1 MTPTYHLVSHTH
13 WDREWYLSFE
23 QFRAMLVRMVDDLL
37 DLLARDPEYKCFTLD
52 GQTIV
57 LEDYLTIKPE
67 RAEEIR
73 RLVAQGR
80 LLIGPWYILPDE
92 FLVSGEATIRN
103 LLFGRRISQ
112 QFGTEMKVGYIPDSF
127 GHIAMMPAILKG
139 FDIDNAVLYRGF
151 GGEPEQKTSEYWWT
165 APDGTRSLMIH
176 FFRHGYSAG
185 YFHQETPEQVLQ
197 RFAEI
202 KNELDARATTSQRL
216 LMNGGDHHWPD
227 PKLPQTL
234 GLLRSNFEGDFLHS
248 TLPAYLEAVK
258 REVNGL
264 PEVAGELRFGYR
276 YAFVVLG
283 GVYSSRIYLK
293 QENWNC
299 QALLERYVEPLN
311 VFAMTKGMRSQ
322 TPLIQ
327 QAWKNLLQNHP
338 HDSICGCSID
348 SVHREMMT
356 RFKAVK
362 EIGNSVIETCLNLLI
377 PYDDLAYRDDQYIFF
392 FNPSPFARSEV
403 AEAQVNFY
411 LQDIVVGLNPDV
423 KVAPKLPPIS
433 GFILLDGDGK
443 EVPYQLVRREEGYD
457 ITYSQYNYPKQS
469 YADKFSVLID
479 IHDVPPVGFKGLVIQ
494 KTARFPKYASN
505 LKTGKNFIEN
515 AYLWVEVND
524 RGEVILKDKTMGA
537 KYTKLNIF
545 EDSGDVGD
553 EYNYSYP
560 PKDRWVNSNKGKARI
575 KLIEKGPL
583 RAALQIRLTMI
594 VPASATPDKQAR
606 STKTAKIPITTT
618 LFLTPHSRAVEVET
632 TITNNAKDHRL
643 RVLFPSGMKT
653 DTVYADS
660 QFCVVKRQQKEY
672 NLNEFTIEH
681 PAKVAPMQRFV
692 TIKDDDQ
699 ALTLLAYGLPEY
711 ELKLDGKG
719 TLALTL
725 LRCVGLLA
733 GENLITRPGGKSG
746 WHNETPEAQCLGTHT
761 FKYAI
766 FPHRTEEFET
776 MESINEQC
784 EKFHYPMLALRR
796 KNTEELKLEDSL
808 LALSPKTAVLSAIKE
823 SEDAK
828 AAIVRWWNPT
838 QHAITTNLTMTA
850 AIKRVAMA
858 MLNED
863 EVTALPAEQNQTIE
877 TGRYGM
883 TTVRVEYLYNNKKTV
898 SGLNGLSG

>member
-1 MTPTYHLVSHTH
+1 MTPTYHIVSHTH

-23 QFRAMLVRMVDDLL
+23 QFRARLVHMVDDLL

-57 LEDYLTIKPE
+57 LEDYLAIKPE
-67 RAEEIR
+67 RAEEIK

-165 APDGTRSLMIH
+165 APDGTRSLLLH

-185 YFHQETPEQVLQ
+185 YFHQETPEQILS

-216 LMNGGDHHWPD
+216 LMNGGDHHWAD
-227 PKLPQTL
+227 PKLPHTL
-234 GLLRSNFEGDFLHS
+234 ELLRKNFDGHFVHS
-248 TLPAYLEAVK
+248 TLPAHIAALK
-258 REVNGL
+258 KEVNGL

-283 GVYSSRIYLK
+283 GVYSSRMYIK
-293 QENWNC
+293 QENWQC
-299 QALLERYVEPLN
+299 QTLLERYVEPLN

-322 TPLIQ
+322 TPLIR

-362 EIGNSVIETCLNLLI
+362 EIGGSVIEACLNHLI
-377 PYDDLAYRDDQYIFF
+377 PYDDLSYQDDQYIFF

-403 AEAQVNFY
+403 AEAQINFY

-423 KVAPKLPPIS
+423 KVAPKLPQTG
-433 GFILLDGDGK
+433 GFVLLDGNGN
-443 EVPYQLVRREEGYD
+443 EVPYQIIRREEGYD
-457 ITYSQYNYPKQS
+457 ITYTQYNYPKQS
-469 YADKFSVLID
+469 YADKFSVLVD
-479 IHDVPPVGFKGLVIQ
+479 IRDVPPVGFKGLVIK
-494 KTARFPKYASN
+494 KTDQFPKYAAN
-505 LKTGKNFIEN
+505 FKTGRNFIEN
-515 AYLWVEVND
+515 DYLRVEVNE
-524 RGEVILKDKTMGA
+524 RGEVTLQDKINGH
-537 KYTKLNIF
+537 KYTKLNVF

-560 PKDRWVNSNKGKARI
+560 LKDRWINSTKGKARI
-575 KLIEKGPL
+575 KFIEKGPL
-583 RAALQIRLTMI
+583 RAALQVKLTMV
-594 VPASATPDKQAR
+594 VPESATPNKQAR
-606 STKTAKIPITTT
+606 SKKTVKIPITTT
-618 LFLTPHSRAVEVET
+618 LFLTPHSRALEIET

-643 RVLFPSGMKT
+643 RVLFPSGIKT
-653 DTVYADS
+653 NIVYTDS

-672 NLNEFTIEH
+672 NLSDFTIEH

-692 TIKDDDQ
+692 TVKDDDK

-733 GENLITRPGGKSG
+733 GENLLTRPGGKSG

-761 FKYAI
+761 FRYAI
-766 FPHRTEEFET
+766 FPHRAEEFDL
-776 MESINEQC
+776 MEAINAEC
-784 EKFHYPMLALRR
+784 ESFHYPLLAVRR
-796 KNTEELKLEDSL
+796 KNTDDLKLEDSL
-808 LALSPKTAVLSAIKE
+808 LTLAPQAVVLSAIKE
-823 SEDAK
+823 SEDMK

-838 QHAITTNLTMTA
+838 SYGVSADLSLHLPV
-850 AIKRVAMA
+850 KRA
-858 MLNED
+858 MLAKLNET
-863 EVTALPAEQNQTIE
+863 EIAVLPSSPRQMIG
-877 TGRYGM
+877 TGAFGI
-883 TTVRVEYLYNNKKTV
+883 TSVRVEA
-898 SGLNGLSG
+898 

>member
-1 MTPTYHLVSHTH
+1 MLPTYHIVSHTH

-57 LEDYLTIKPE
+57 LEDYLAIKPE
-67 RAEEIR
+67 RTEEIR
-73 RLVAQGR
+73 QLVAAGR

-165 APDGTRSLMIH
+165 APDGTRSLLIH

-185 YFHQETPEQVLQ
+185 YFHQETPEQIVQ

-202 KNELDARATTSQRL
+202 KNELDSRATTSQRL
-216 LMNGGDHHWPD
+216 LMNGGDHHWAD

-234 GLLRSNFEGDFLHS
+234 ELLRKNFAGDFVHS
-248 TLPAYLEAVK
+248 TLPAHIDAIK
-258 REVNGL
+258 KEVNGL
-264 PEVAGELRFGYR
+264 PEVSGELRFGYR

-283 GVYSSRIYLK
+283 GVYSSRMYIK
-293 QENWNC
+293 QENWRC
-299 QALLERYVEPLN
+299 QTLLERYVEPLN

-322 TPLIQ
+322 TPLIR

-362 EIGNSVIETCLNLLI
+362 EIGHSVIETCLNQLI
-377 PYDDLAYRDDQYIFF
+377 PNDDLAYRDDQYVFF
-392 FNPSPFARSEV
+392 FNPSPFSRSEV
-403 AEAQVNFY
+403 AEAQINFY

-423 KVAPKLPPIS
+423 KVAAKLPPPA
-433 GFILLDGDGK
+433 GFVLLDGSGN
-443 EVPYQLVRREEGYD
+443 EVPYQIIRCEEGYD
-457 ITYSQYNYPKQS
+457 ITYSQFNYPKQT
-469 YADKFSVLID
+469 YADKFSILVD
-479 IHDVPPVGFKGLVIQ
+479 IKDVPSVGYKGLRVK
-494 KTARFPKYASN
+494 KTAHFPKYASPF
-505 LKTGKNFIEN
+505 KTGASFMEN
-515 AYLWVEVND
+515 EYLRVEVNE
-524 RGEVILKDKTMGA
+524 RGEVTLKDKTSGA
-537 KYTKLNIF
+537 KYTKLNVF

-560 PKDRWVNSNKGKARI
+560 PKDQWINSNKGKARI

-583 RAALQIRLTMI
+583 RAALQVKLTMV
-594 VPASATPDKQAR
+594 VPESATPDKQAR
-606 STKTAKIPITTT
+606 SRKTVKIPITTT
-618 LFLTPHSRAVEVET
+618 LFLTPHSRAVEIET

-643 RVLFPSGMKT
+643 RVLFQSGINT
-653 DTVYADS
+653 DVVYADS

-672 NLNEFTIEH
+672 NVKEFTIEH

-692 TIKDDDQ
+692 TVKNDDR
-699 ALTLLAYGLPEY
+699 ALTLLSYGLPEY

-746 WHNETPEAQCLGTHT
+746 WHNGTPEAQCLGTHT
-761 FKYAI
+761 FRYAI
-766 FPHRTEEFET
+766 FPHRAEEFST
-776 MESINEQC
+776 MESINDQC
-784 EKFHYPMLALRR
+784 EKFHYPLLAVQR
-796 KNTEELKLEDSL
+796 KNIEELKLEDSL

-823 SEDAK
+823 SEDGK

-838 QHAITTNLTMTA
+838 PHEISADLKMNA
-850 AIKRVAMA
+850 AAKSIALAK
-858 MLNED
+858 LNEG
-863 EVTALPAEQNQTIE
+863 EMSMLPVAQNQAIE
-877 TGRYGM
+877 TEPCGM
-883 TTVRVEYLYNNKKTV
+883 TTVKVEFD
-898 SGLNGLSG
+898 

>member
-1 MTPTYHLVSHTH
+1 MIHQSIFTMPPTYHLVSHTH

-23 QFRAMLVRMVDDLL
+23 QFRAMLVHMVDDLL

-57 LEDYLTIKPE
+57 LEDYLAIKPE

-80 LLIGPWYILPDE
+80 LLIGPWHILPDE

-112 QFGTEMKVGYIPDSF
+112 PFGTEMKVGYIPDSF

-151 GGEPEQKTSEYWWT
+151 GGEPEQKTSEYWWK
-165 APDGTRSLMIH
+165 APDGTRCLMIH
-176 FFRHGYSAG
+176 LFRHGYSAG
-185 YFHQETPEQVLQ
+185 YFHQETPEQILQ
-197 RFAEI
+197 RFGEI
-202 KNELDARATTSQRL
+202 KNELDSRATTSQRL

-234 GLLRSNFEGDFLHS
+234 DLLRSSFEGDFLHS
-248 TLPAYLEAVK
+248 TLPAYLAAVK
-258 REVNGL
+258 SEVNGL

-276 YAFVVLG
+276 YAFVVLS

-293 QENWNC
+293 QENWKC
-299 QALLERYVEPLN
+299 QTLLERYVEPLN

-322 TPLIQ
+322 TPLIR

-362 EIGNSVIETCLNLLI
+362 EIGGAVMETCLNHVI
-377 PYDDLAYRDDQYIFF
+377 PYDDLAYRDDRYVFF

-403 AEAQVNFY
+403 AEAQINFY

-423 KVAPKLPPIS
+423 KVAPKLPPTS
-433 GFILLDGDGK
+433 GFVLLDGEGK
-443 EVPYQLVRREEGYD
+443 EVPYQIIRREEGYD

-469 YADKFSVLID
+469 YADKFSVLVD
-479 IHDVPPVGFKGLVIQ
+479 IRDVPPVGFKGLVIK
-494 KTARFPKYASN
+494 KTERFPKYASA
-505 LKTGKNFIEN
+505 LKTGANFIEN
-515 AYLWVEVND
+515 DYLRIEANV
-524 RGEVILKDKTMGA
+524 RGEVTLKDKTTGR
-537 KYTKLNIF
+537 KYTKLNVF

-560 PKDRWVNSNKGKARI
+560 LKDQWRYSNKGNARI
-575 KLIEKGPL
+575 KLVENGPL
-583 RAALQIRLTMI
+583 RAALQVKLSMSI
-594 VPASATPDKQAR
+594 PEAATSDKKAR
-606 STKTAKIPITTT
+606 STKRVKIPITTT
-618 LFLTPHSRAVEVET
+618 LYLTPYSRAVEIET
-632 TITNNAKDHRL
+632 TVVNNAKDHRF
-643 RVLFPSGMKT
+643 RVLFPSGIKT

-660 QFCVVKRQQKEY
+660 QFCIVKRQQKAY
-672 NLNEFTIEH
+672 DLKEFTIEH
-681 PAKVAPMQRFV
+681 PAKVAPMQRFMTV
-692 TIKDDDQ
+692 KDDAR
-699 ALTLLAYGLPEY
+699 ALTLLSYGLPEY

-766 FPHRTEEFET
+766 FPHRAEEFET

-784 EKFHYPMLALRR
+784 EKFHYPLLAVRR
-796 KNTEELKLEDSL
+796 KNAEELKLEDSL
-808 LALSPKTAVLSAIKE
+808 LSLSPKTVALSAIKE

-828 AAIVRWWNPT
+828 AAIVRWWNPRL
-838 QHAITTNLTMTA
+838 HEISADLKLNA
-850 AIKRVAMA
+850 AVKSVALA
-858 MLNED
+858 KLNED
-863 EVTALPAEQNQTIE
+863 KVSMLPVAQNQIIE
-877 TGRYGM
+877 TGSCGM
-883 TTVRVEYLYNNKKTV
+883 TTAKIEFDSFNKNK
-898 SGLNGLSG
+898 

>member
-1 MTPTYHLVSHTH
+1 MPPTYHIVSHTH

-23 QFRAMLVRMVDDLL
+23 QFRAMLVRMVDDLV

-57 LEDYLTIKPE
+57 LEDYLAIKPE

-103 LLFGRRISQ
+103 LLLGRRISQ

-151 GGEPEQKTSEYWWT
+151 GGEPEQKTSEYWWK

-185 YFHQETPEQVLQ
+185 YFHQETPEQILQ

-202 KNELDARATTSQRL
+202 KSELDVRATTSQRL
-216 LMNGGDHHWPD
+216 LMNGGDHHWAD

-234 GLLRSNFEGDFLHS
+234 ELLRKNFDGNFVHS
-248 TLPAYLEAVK
+248 TLPAHIAALK
-258 REVNGL
+258 KEVNGL

-283 GVYSSRIYLK
+283 GVYSSRMYIK
-293 QENWNC
+293 QENWQC
-299 QALLERYVEPLN
+299 QTLLERYVEPLN

-322 TPLIQ
+322 TPLIR

-362 EIGNSVIETCLNLLI
+362 EIGHSVIETCLNQLI
-377 PYDDLAYRDDQYIFF
+377 SYDDLAYRDDQYIFF

-403 AEAQVNFY
+403 AETQINFY

-423 KVAPKLPPIS
+423 KVAPKLPPIA
-433 GFILLDGDGK
+433 GFVLLDGDDK
-443 EVPYQLVRREEGYD
+443 EVPYQIISREEGYD
-457 ITYSQYNYPKQS
+457 ITYSQYNYPKQT
-469 YADKFSVLID
+469 YADKFSILVD
-479 IHDVPPVGFKGLVIQ
+479 IKDVPSIGYKGLHV
-494 KTARFPKYASN
+494 KKAAHFPKYASP
-505 LKTGKNFIEN
+505 LKTAPRFMEN
-515 AYLWVEVND
+515 EHLRVEVND
-524 RGEVILKDKTMGA
+524 RGEITLKDKTTGV

-583 RAALQIRLTMI
+583 RAALRVRLTMI
-594 VPASATPDKQAR
+594 VPESAMPDKQAR
-606 STKTAKIPITTT
+606 SKKTVKIPITTT
-618 LFLTPHSRAVEVET
+618 LFLTPYSRAVDVET

-643 RVLFPSGMKT
+643 RALFSSGIKT
-653 DTVYADS
+653 DHVYADS

-672 NLNEFTIEH
+672 NLKEFTIEH

-692 TIKDDDQ
+692 TVKDDDK
-699 ALTLLAYGLPEY
+699 ALTLLSFGLPEY

-766 FPHRTEEFET
+766 FPHRAEEFET

-784 EKFHYPMLALRR
+784 EKFHYPLLALRR
-796 KNTEELKLEDSL
+796 KNSDELKLEDSL
-808 LALSPKTAVLSAIKE
+808 LSLSSKTVVLSAIKE
-823 SEDAK
+823 SEDAQ

-838 QHAITTNLTMTA
+838 SHEITTDLKLNA
-850 AIKRVAMA
+850 AVKSMA
-858 MLNED
+858 LAKLNED
-863 EVTALPAEQNQTIE
+863 EVSVLATDSNQNIA
-877 TGRYGM
+877 TGSYGIA
-883 TTVRVEYLYNNKKTV
+883 TVKVEFASNNKK
-898 SGLNGLSG
+898 L

>member
-1 MTPTYHLVSHTH
+1 MPPTYHLVSHTH

-67 RAEEIR
+67 HTEEIR

-92 FLVSGEATIRN
+92 FLVSAEATIRN
-103 LLFGRRISQ
+103 LLFGRRLSQ
-112 QFGTEMKVGYIPDSF
+112 QFGTEMKAGYIPDSF

-151 GGEPEQKTSEYWWT
+151 GGEPDQKTSEYWWK

-185 YFHQETPEQVLQ
+185 YFHQETPEQILQ

-202 KNELDARATTSQRL
+202 KNELDGRATTSQRL

-234 GLLRSNFEGDFLHS
+234 NLLRSNFEGDFRHS
-248 TLPAYLEAVK
+248 TLPAYLAAVK
-258 REVNGL
+258 SEVNGL
-264 PEVAGELRFGYR
+264 PEIAGELRFGYR

-293 QENWNC
+293 QENWRC
-299 QALLERYVEPLN
+299 QTLLERYVEPLN

-322 TPLIQ
+322 TPLIR

-362 EIGNSVIETCLNLLI
+362 EIGHSVIETCFNQLI
-377 PYDDLAYRDDQYIFF
+377 PYDDLAYRDDQYVFF
-392 FNPSPFARSEV
+392 FNPSPFTRSEV
-403 AEAQVNFY
+403 AEAQINFY

-423 KVAPKLPPIS
+423 KVAPKLPPVS
-433 GFILLDGDGK
+433 GFVLLDGDGK

-469 YADKFSVLID
+469 YADKFFVLVD
-479 IHDVPPVGFKGLVIQ
+479 IRDVPPVGFKGLVIK
-494 KTARFPKYASN
+494 KTERFPKYASN
-505 LKTGKNFIEN
+505 LKTGANFIEN
-515 AYLWVEVND
+515 DYLRVEANA
-524 RGEVILKDKTMGA
+524 RGEVTLKDKTTGH
-537 KYTKLNIF
+537 KYAKLNVF

-560 PKDRWVNSNKGKARI
+560 PQDQWLYSNKGKARI
-575 KLIEKGPL
+575 KLIEKGPR
-583 RAALQIRLTMI
+583 RAALQIKLTMSI
-594 VPASATPDKQAR
+594 PEAATSDKNAR
-606 STKTAKIPITTT
+606 SAKRVKIPITTT
-618 LFLTPHSRAVEVET
+618 LFLTPQSRVVEIET

-643 RVLFPSGMKT
+643 RVLFTSGIKT

-660 QFCVVKRQQKEY
+660 QFCVVKRQQKAY
-672 NLNEFTIEH
+672 ALKEFTIEH

-692 TIKDDDQ
+692 TVEDGDK
-699 ALTLLAYGLPEY
+699 ALTLLSYGLPEY

-766 FPHRTEEFET
+766 FPHRAEEFET

-784 EKFHYPMLALRR
+784 EKFHYPLLAVRR
-796 KNTEELKLEDSL
+796 KNTEELKLENSL
-808 LALSPKTAVLSAIKE
+808 LALSPKTTVLSAIKE

-838 QHAITTNLTMTA
+838 PKEVAASLEVNLP
-850 AIKRVAMA
+850 IKRAA
-858 MLNED
+858 LAKLNE
-863 EVTALPAEQNQTIE
+863 ERVKELSIHSIKTEPNEI
-877 TGRYGM
+877 M
-883 TTVRVEYLYNNKKTV
+883 TVRVEF
-898 SGLNGLSG
+898 G